1 MKPAIA
7 TKELFNSPTIKAK
20 LNELLGKNA
29 ASFATSV
36 LSVVNGNDMLKDA
49 EPMTVF
55 TASCMA
61 ATLNLPINNN
71 LGFAYIVP
79 FKNGTTKRVEAQF
92 QLGYKGFIQ
101 LAQRT
106 GQFKKINV
114 CAIYDGDDDDS
125 IYNRLT
131 ALLPKAP
138 PSQKVIGYIA
148 YFALINGFEA
158 HLSMTMDELQAHAKR
173 YSQSYKKGFGVWAD
187 NFDAMAQKTVLKL
200 LLSKQAPLSIDMP
213 LTQAIQADQAVII
226 DGEYRY
232 SDNEPSDVN
241 TAISMDLSND
251 NKGFENLIQAVQSG
265 QLDKAQ
271 VLSGKAGYR
280 LSDTQYQTLQSA

>member
-7 TKELFNSPTIKAK
+7 TKELFNSPSIKAK

-79 FKNGTTKRVEAQF
+79 FKNGTTKKVEAQF

-251 NKGFENLIQAVQSG
+251 NKGFENLLQAVQSG

-280 LSDTQYQTLQSA
+280 LSDAQYQTLQSA

>member
-7 TKELFNSPTIKAK
+7 TKELFNSPSIKAK

-213 LTQAIQADQAVII
+213 LTQAIQADQSVII

>member
-1 MKPAIA
+1 MSTVT
-7 TKELFNSPTIKAK
+7 TKDFFNSPTVKNK
-20 LNELLGKNA
+20 LAELLGKN
-29 ASFATSV
+29 SATFVASV
-36 LSVVNGNDMLKDA
+36 LQVVNGNEMLKKA
-49 EPMTVF
+49 EPMTIF

-79 FKNGTTKRVEAQF
+79 FHNNNEKKIEAQF
-92 QLGYKGFIQ
+92 QLGYKGFVQ

-125 IYNRLT
+125 LYNRLT
-131 ALLPKAP
+131 ALLPKVP

-158 HLSMTMDELQAHAKR
+158 HLSMTTEELEAHAKR
-173 YSQSYKKGFGVWAD
+173 YSQSYKKGYGVWAD

-200 LLSKQAPLSIDMP
+200 LLSKQAPLSIDAP
-213 LTQAIQADQAVII
+213 LTTALQADQSVII

-232 SDNEPSDVN
+232 SDNEPVGV
-241 TAISMDLSND
+241 AVSMDLSND
-251 NKGFENLIQAVQSG
+251 NKGFENLLQAVQSG